1 MACSAKQV
9 RAVTGSLGALVVA
22 LALGLPE
29 AARADPCRA
38 IPDHGALPSYLAP
51 GSSFTG
57 PVVYV
62 GDGDSLCVGTGLG
75 GSNWVEVRLADFYA
89 PELSSP
95 DGPAAKRALEHLA
108 MRREVSCVAQHQS
121 YDRIVARCELDG
133 RSLGDLLRGGGG
145 SEGGNGYSGVS
156 PSFAPPSAA
165 ELSNGVSNLDLRQG
179 AWILPLAAASA
190 AAAVGVLYVGF
201 RPARVP
207 RKAGRRGG
215 KMRRRR

>member
-9 RAVTGSLGALVVA
+9 RAVTGSLGALGVA
-22 LALGLPE
+22 LALCLP
-29 AARADPCRA
+29 AAAWADPCRA

-62 GDGDSLCVGTGLG
+62 GDGDSLCVGTGPG
-75 GSNWVEVRLADFYA
+75 GSEWVEVRLADFYA

-95 DGPAAKRALEHLA
+95 EGPAAKRALEHLA

-121 YDRIVARCELDG
+121 YDRIVARCELEG

-145 SEGGNGYSGVS
+145 SEGGNGYSDLS
-156 PSFAPPSAA
+156 TPPPSAS
-165 ELSNGVSNLDLRQG
+165 ELSSGLSNLGERQG
-179 AWILPLAAASA
+179 AWLLPLAAVSA

-201 RPARVP
+201 KPNRKR

-215 KMRRRR
+215 NVRHLR

>member
-1 MACSAKQV
+1 MACSAKLV
-9 RAVTGSLGALVVA
+9 RVVTGSLGALVVA
-22 LALGLPE
+22 FAVGLPE
-29 AARADPCRA
+29 AAWADPCRA

-62 GDGDSLCVGTGLG
+62 GDGDSLCVGTGPG
-75 GSNWVEVRLADFYA
+75 DSEWVEVRLADFYA

-95 DGPAAKRALEHLA
+95 DGPAAKRALEHLV
-108 MRREVSCVAQHQS
+108 MRREVSCIAQHQS
-121 YDRIVARCELDG
+121 YDRIVARCELEG

-145 SEGGNGYSGVS
+145 PEGGNGYPGVGA
-156 PSFAPPSAA
+156 SFAPPGAT
-165 ELSNGVSNLDLRQG
+165 ELSNGLSNLGERQG
-179 AWILPLAAASA
+179 AWMLPLAAASA

-201 RPARVP
+201 KPTRKR

-215 KMRRRR
+215 NVRHLR